1 MEKSKIYAIN
11 EHIKIIA
18 LIDTD
23 KVSLDFICGNERRKD
38 LSDISLF
45 HKVHTAVS
53 QDDVDESIK
62 VLNRFIIAGSQRRID
77 WSEFF
82 YSIKGS
88 RMIYAVTG
96 TSGANQSNHL
106 DAVLKD
112 VVAKST
118 ADGIDLFQCKSFLLN
133 EFEKLLYWD
142 IEVL

>member
-11 EHIKIIA
+11 EQIKIIA

-62 VLNRFIIAGSQRRID
+62 VLNRFII
-77 WSEFF
+77 
-82 YSIKGS
+82 
-88 RMIYAVTG
+88 
-96 TSGANQSNHL
+96 
-106 DAVLKD
+106 VLLWFPFHQEMPI
-112 VVAKST
+112 A
-118 ADGIDLFQCKSFLLN
+118 C
-133 EFEKLLYWD
+133 
-142 IEVL
+142 